1 MHFKNMNDLLPF
13 KFQFDVCTGGQWGVP
28 PLLAFRPRKIKY
40 TKKSKNCKL
49 LSYLIVIHFL
59 IAFVF
64 VFLLVRSCLLI
75 TLIKCLKIHKCPG

>member
-40 TKKSKNCKL
+40 TKKN
-49 LSYLIVIHFL
+49 
-59 IAFVF
+59 
-64 VFLLVRSCLLI
+64 
-75 TLIKCLKIHKCPG
+75 PGNPEANVAPVGL